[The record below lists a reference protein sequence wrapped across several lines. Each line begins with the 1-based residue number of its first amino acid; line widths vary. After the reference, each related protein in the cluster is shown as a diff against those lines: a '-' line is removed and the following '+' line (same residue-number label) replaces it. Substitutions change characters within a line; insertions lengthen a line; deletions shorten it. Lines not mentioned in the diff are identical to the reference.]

1 MRRVTLLIVA
11 LGVLAISMAAE
22 AQQAGSAAIRGAV
35 LDQQKGVLPGVTV
48 VATHQESGVFRQA
61 VSGPDGSYSIV
72 GLVPGPYVVTAEL
85 AGFKKMTRRD
95 VVLAIGVT
103 VSVEVQLEV
112 GNQVESVTVTAST
125 PVVDFT
131 SSQVKGNVGAGE
143 LKDLPSTNRDFVGF
157 VSMVPGVQYNP
168 AASGSSN
175 VNINGQASSQVTYL
189 VDGGSNNDDFRGG
202 STGGQVRNA
211 IESIQEFQVITNQFD
226 AEYGRTTGGVV
237 NAIMKQGTNRLRGSA
252 FAYYTN
258 AAMTAE
264 DYFVANSNGAVKKP
278 DTKKYQWGFTVGG
291 PVVKDKAHFFS
302 SFERVKNSL
311 GASNIFPDRPD
322 LSFSGTS
329 DFNFFNYMNRFDHQV
344 NANNTYGIRYLTEHQ
359 PNRNQIRANST
370 LNSLG
375 YDLDTD
381 TAWIG
386 SYNRVLGST
395 KLYAARV
402 SVVSEDVPQGCECGN
417 YEESLRMDLEL
428 PTLRGLSFDDQ
439 HWANGNRRTNR
450 AMNFDQSF
458 TWFRPGKHGD
468 HDLKFGTQYVYGEE
482 VRVNQ
487 NALNGIFSF
496 PSNRVFNAADPST
509 YPERLQVQVPG
520 PLDFKIHSQSAGMFV
535 QDKWTLNPRVTL
547 SMGVRYDLD
556 FASFEEKWNPLFGNE
571 TKPPLDSNNVQP
583 RVGLAFRAADTTVI
597 RGGYGL
603 FYEKLWTDR
612 FQPYFIS
619 GVFVQSFAANFPV
632 DRADPGPSSGR
643 LPTDPLLVNG
653 PVVNR
658 ELLARLYPV
667 GFLPRNSA
675 DVFLDNPDRVLPYTQ
690 QVSIGFEHQFATQW
704 SFGADFVHNA
714 GRDQVLQYDLNP
726 AIRAN
731 TSRTGPI
738 TRVDFMGLANQLGI
752 TPFQGRVLIRE
763 NIGNA
768 DYDAI
773 NLQIEKRYANSWSA
787 RAAYTYG
794 NARGNSSGLSQ
805 GSTADNN
812 YQVLE
817 DRHLELNQ
825 GPSDADRRHIFVSS
839 ARTELPFIPGLTISA
854 AFRLQSGRPFSLYD
868 SNVDTDRNGLL
879 FDPLPAGEYSG
890 VGTGALTVQNEG
902 GRNGAR
908 GPSFA
913 ELDLRLGYR
922 LKLSQARTVDFFCEI
937 FNVSNDPNFSNPSGD
952 RRVASTFLVP
962 VSSLGGGQ
970 PRQVQIGARLGF

>member
-1 MRRVTLLIVA
+1 MRRFTLLILA
-11 LGVLAISMAAE
+11 LGILAAATAAE
-22 AQQAGSAAIRGAV
+22 AQQAGSASIRGVV
-35 LDQQKGVLPGVTV
+35 LDEQKGVLPGVTV
-48 VATHQESGVFRQA
+48 VATHQESGVFRQG
-61 VSGPDGSYSIV
+61 VSGPEGSYSIV
-72 GLVPGPYVVTAEL
+72 GLVPGPYVLTAEL
-85 AGFKKMTRRD
+85 EGFKKMTRRD

-103 VSVEVQLEV
+103 LTIDVNLEV
-112 GNQVESVTVTAST
+112 GNQVETVTVTAST
-125 PVVDFT
+125 PVVDFI

-175 VNINGQASSQVTYL
+175 VNINGQTSSQVTYL

-237 NAIMKQGTNRLRGSA
+237 NAIMKQGSNRVRGSA

-264 DYFVANSNGAVKKP
+264 DYFVQNSNGAVAKP

-291 PVVKDKAHFFS
+291 PVIKDKAHFFS

-311 GASNIFPDRPD
+311 GSSNIFPDRPD

-329 DFNFFNYMNRFDHQV
+329 DFNFYNFMNRFDHQV

-370 LNSLG
+370 LNTLG
-375 YDLDTD
+375 YDIDTD

-386 SYNRVLGST
+386 SYNRVIGGA
-395 KLYAARV
+395 KLYSARFSLV
-402 SVVSEDVPQGCECGN
+402 REDVPQGCECGN
-417 YEESLRMDLEL
+417 YEETLRMDLEL

-439 HWANGNRRTNR
+439 HYANGNRRTNQ
-450 AMNFDQSF
+450 AINFDQSF
-458 TWFRPGKHGD
+458 TWFRPGKRGD
-468 HDLKFGTQYVYGEE
+468 HDIKFGTQYVYGEE
-482 VRVNQ
+482 TRMNQ

-496 PSNRVFNAADPST
+496 PSNRVYNAADPST

-520 PLDFKIHSQSAGMFV
+520 PLDFDIHSQSIGMFA
-535 QDKWTLNPRVTL
+535 QDKWTVNKSLTL
-547 SMGVRYDLD
+547 SLGVRYDFDLAA
-556 FASFEEKWNPLFGNE
+556 FSEKWNPLFGTE
-571 TKPPLDSNNVQP
+571 TKPPIDWNNVQP
-583 RVGLAFRAADTTVI
+583 RIGFAYRAGDTTVI

-619 GVFVQSFAANFPV
+619 GVYVQSFAANFPV
-632 DRADPGPSSGR
+632 DRADPGPSGGR
-643 LPTDPLLVNG
+643 LPTDPFLVNG

-658 ELLARLYPV
+658 ALLAQLYPA
-667 GFLPRNSA
+667 GTLARNTA
-675 DVFLDNPDRVLPYTQ
+675 DVFLDNPDRVLPQTQ
-690 QVSIGFEHQFATQW
+690 QVSIGFERQFATNW

-726 AIRAN
+726 GLRAN

-752 TPFQGRVLIRE
+752 SPFLGRVLIRE
-763 NIGNA
+763 NIGRA
-768 DYDAI
+768 DYDAL
-773 NLQIEKRYANSWSA
+773 NLQIEKRFSNSWSA
-787 RAAYTYG
+787 RAAYTLG

-805 GSTADNN
+805 GSTADNS

-825 GPSDADRRHIFVSS
+825 GPSDADRRQIFVTS
-839 ARTELPFIPGLTISA
+839 ARAEVPFAPGLTISG
-854 AFRLQSGRPFSLYD
+854 AFRLQSGRPFSIYD
-868 SNVDTDRNGLL
+868 SNIDADRNGLL

-890 VGTGALTVQNEG
+890 VGTGAFTVQNEG

-908 GPSFA
+908 GPAFA
-913 ELDLRLGYR
+913 ELDMRLGYR
-922 LKLSQARTVDFFCEI
+922 QKLAQARTVDFFLEM
-937 FNVSNDPNFSNPSGD
+937 FNVTNEPNFANPSGD

-962 VSSLGGGQ
+962 TTSLGGGQ
-970 PRQVQIGARLGF
+970 PFQIQIGARLGF

>member
-1 MRRVTLLIVA
+1 MWRFKLLTLA
-11 LGVLAISMAAE
+11 LGILAASTAAH
-22 AQQAGSAAIRGAV
+22 AQQAGSASIRGIV
-35 LDQQKGVLPGVTV
+35 VDEQKGVLPGVTV
-48 VATHQESGVFRQA
+48 VATHQESGVFRQT
-61 VSGPDGSYSIV
+61 VSGPEGTYSLV
-72 GLVPGPYVVTAEL
+72 GLVPGPYIVSAEL
-85 AGFKKMTRRD
+85 SGFKKMTQRD

-103 VSVEVQLEV
+103 QTVDVRLEV
-112 GNQVESVTVTAST
+112 GQLAESVTVTASS

-131 SSQVKGNVGAGE
+131 SAQVKGNVGAGD

-168 AASGSSN
+168 VASGSSN
-175 VNINGQASSQVTYL
+175 VNINGQTSSQVTYL

-237 NAIMKQGTNRLRGSA
+237 NAIMKQGSNRLRGSA
-252 FAYYTN
+252 FAFYTN

-264 DYFVANSNGAVKKP
+264 DYFVESSNGAVAKP

-291 PVVKDKAHFFS
+291 PVIRDKMHFFS

-311 GASNIFPDRPD
+311 GATNIYPDRPD

-329 DFNFFNYMNRFDHQV
+329 NFNFYNFMNRIDHQV
-344 NANNTYGIRYLTEHQ
+344 NANNTYGIRWLTEHQ

-370 LNSLG
+370 QNTLR

-386 SYNRVLGST
+386 SYNRVIGGA

-402 SVVSEDVPQGCECGN
+402 SMVSEDVPQGCECGN
-417 YEESLRMDLEL
+417 YEQSLRMDLEL
-428 PTLRGLSFDDQ
+428 PTLRGLTFDDQ
-439 HWANGNRRTNR
+439 HDPNGNRRTNR
-450 AMNFDQSF
+450 AYNFDQSF
-458 TWFRPGKHGD
+458 TWFHPGKHGD

-520 PLDFKIHSQSAGMFV
+520 PLDFSIHSQSVGMFA
-535 QDKWTLNPRVTL
+535 QDKWTLNQKLTL
-547 SMGVRYDLD
+547 SLGVRYDFDLAA
-556 FASFEEKWNPLFGNE
+556 FTEQWNPLFGSE
-571 TKPPLDSNNVQP
+571 TKPKVDWNNFQP
-583 RVGLAFRAADTTVI
+583 RLGFAYRAGEATVI

-619 GVFVQSFAANFPV
+619 GVYVQSFAANFPV
-632 DRADPGPSSGR
+632 DRADPGPSAGR
-643 LPTDPLLVNG
+643 LPTDPFLVNG

-658 ELLARLYPV
+658 ALLAQLYPA
-667 GFLPRNSA
+667 GTLARNSA

-690 QVSIGFEHQFATQW
+690 QVSFGFERQLGPQI
-704 SFGADFVHNA
+704 SFGADYVHNA

-726 AIRAN
+726 AVRAN

-752 TPFQGRVLIRE
+752 SPFLGRVLIRE
-763 NIGNA
+763 NVGKA
-768 DYDAI
+768 DYDAL
-773 NLQIEKRYANSWSA
+773 NLQIEKRYSNSWSA
-787 RAAYTYG
+787 RVAYTLG
-794 NARGNSSGLSQ
+794 SARGNSNGLSQ

-825 GPSDADRRHIFVSS
+825 GPSDADRRHIFVTS
-839 ARTELPFIPGLTISA
+839 ARTELPFVPGLTISG
-854 AFRLQSGRPFSLYD
+854 AFRLQSGRAFSIYD
-868 SNVDTDRNGLL
+868 SNIDADRNGLL
-879 FDPLPAGEYSG
+879 FDPLPAGDYSG
-890 VGTGALTVQNEG
+890 VGTGAFTVSNKG

-908 GPSFA
+908 GPAFA
-913 ELDLRLGYR
+913 EFDARFGYR
-922 LKLSQARTVDFFCEI
+922 MKLNENRTVDFFFEV
-937 FNVSNDPNFSNPSGD
+937 FNVSNEPNFANPSGD

-962 VSSLGGGQ
+962 TTSLGGGQ
-970 PRQVQIGARLGF
+970 PRQIQVGARLGF